1 MEVEERRAVKEL
13 NEIIKPLE
21 KRLVRLKKAR
31 DLILG
36 ADAEPTV
43 GRPKKPKAR
52 GIPGVLLGHLTL
64 LLKQAGTVGLTAKEA
79 TIGVKTSDYK
89 FINGQNEHNIVRS
102 CIGRMEKKNTVGKR
116 EDSTRGMVYFL
127 KTSEREPLTKVTE
140 AVDLEADGNREEK
153 DSGLSDPEA
162 GKSFDSEQRKRV
174 L

>member
-36 ADAEPTV
+36 ADAEPKQASHP
-43 GRPKKPKAR
+43 RKKAR

-79 TIGVKTSDYK
+79 TAGVKRSDYK
-89 FINGQNEHNIVRS
+89 FINGQNQHNIVRS
-102 CIGRMEKKNTVGKR
+102 CIGRMEKKDTVSKR
-116 EDSTRGMVYFL
+116 EEATRGMVYFL
-127 KTSEREPLTKVTE
+127 KTGDEPKTVVTM
-140 AVDLEADGNREEK
+140 RK
-153 DSGLSDPEA
+153 DQKPDRGLSDPDA
-162 GKSFDSEQRKRV
+162 GKTFDSEKEEDRVAHRKANA
-174 L
+174 